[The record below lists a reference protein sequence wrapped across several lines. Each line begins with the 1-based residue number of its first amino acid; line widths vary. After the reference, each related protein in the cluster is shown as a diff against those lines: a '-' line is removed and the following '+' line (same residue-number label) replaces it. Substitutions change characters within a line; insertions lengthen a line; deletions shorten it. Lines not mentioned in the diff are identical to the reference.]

1 MKSGNRAF
9 RLLPVKSWMA
19 TLTVSADQNSTPVR
33 GKKLLFDDLFQRGLG
48 CSDGTQDLAR
58 TCEIFLAQL

>member
-9 RLLPVKSWMA
+9 RLSPVKSWMA
-19 TLTVSADQNSTPVR
+19 TLTVSADQNSTTVR
-33 GKKLLFDDLFQRGLG
+33 GKKLLIDNLFQRGLG
-48 CSDGTQDLAR
+48 CGDSTQDLAR